1 MPKKNYF
8 DFSLFDEVGDAMDLF
23 ANTIRNA
30 FEYDSIGGKYEFDAV
45 VLTQPVPMSI
55 SQIEAFLSSR
65 PRPKSDEIADTGAE
79 TVLFNLLESSDEIPK
94 FTFKARVIGP
104 DSPHL
109 FLPDPC
115 DMEIVRTLSQQQR
128 VQDIIDMHTTVIATG
143 ATEKPKKGNIVR
155 IRFDP
160 GTFKL
165 NTQTAQFVSL
175 RSNERSSI
183 SNILASQA
191 KECVNGA
198 LNAFESF
205 IGQKINDFAGTSYR
219 EHFDPSVGPLLS
231 PLGRFAADDG
241 DFYNVRS
248 YGIHAAND
256 FAIPRETP
264 LYATH
269 SGKVSWK
276 KSDCE
281 SNEPNLDGDLNPVK
295 CKDCGQQPAGCSP
308 NKGGMGGNSLIIK
321 HADGWYTFYGHLSP
335 PSSGWIADG
344 SYVQAGDLVAYSGN
358 TGNSSG
364 DHLHLEL
371 KKSGKSLNP
380 ILHFDYYYEDSKQ
393 KLQQEIDGY
402 VEETTTDPTEGMHAP
417 DESPVEDPYATSPI

>member
-23 ANTIRNA
+23 ANTIRKS
-30 FEYDSIGGKYEFDAV
+30 FKYDSFEGLYEFDAIA
-45 VLTQPVPMSI
+45 LTQPIPMSLSEI
-55 SQIEAFLSSR
+55 DVFL
-65 PRPKSDEIADTGAE
+65 KKKENSDTENSFPD
-79 TVLFNLLESSDEIPK
+79 SDKIPK

-104 DSPHL
+104 NSPHI

-115 DMEIVRTLSQQQR
+115 DIEVVGTLGQQQR
-128 VQDIIDMHTTVIATG
+128 VQDIIDLHTTVIASN
-143 ATEKPKKGNIVR
+143 ATEKPKKGSIVK

-165 NTQTAQFVSL
+165 NTQTAEFVSL
-175 RSNERSSI
+175 RSNNSQAI

-191 KECVNGA
+191 KECGKGA

-219 EHFDPSVGPLLS
+219 EHFNPSVGPLLS

-241 DFYNVRS
+241 DFYNQRS
-248 YGIHAAND
+248 NGIHAAND
-256 FAIPRETP
+256 FAIPSGTP

-269 SGKVSWK
+269 SGRVRWIMSKCV
-276 KSDCE
+276 
-281 SNEPNLDGDLNPVK
+281 SNEPNLDSDLNAVK
-295 CKDCGQQPAGCSP
+295 CKDCGKQPAGCP
-308 NKGGMGGNSLIIK
+308 KNKGSLGGNSLSIT
-321 HADGWYTFYGHLSP
+321 HDDGWYAYYGHLSP
-335 PSSGWIADG
+335 PSSGWAADG
-344 SYVQAGDLVAYSGN
+344 SYVKAGDLVAYSGN

-380 ILHFDYYYEDSKQ
+380 VLHFDYYYEDSKQ
-393 KLQQEIDGY
+393 KLQQEINGY
-402 VEETTTDPTEGMHAP
+402 VEETTSDSTEGMHAP
-417 DESPVEDPYATSPI
+417 GESPAEDPYATSEA